1 MHMSGK
7 QPVGL
12 RATQFFIADTPIRP
26 IAEFEAFTYL
36 GRPVGFN
43 PLSEK
48 STVEDAV
55 ELGQKILGSALA
67 PWQRLDALKTFL
79 YPGLN
84 FAMRMGSHTKSEW
97 KRLDESLR
105 PLIRRTL
112 YLPNSAATDYI
123 YGSTH
128 KGACGIPIAAEL
140 SDAARVDTAFK
151 LLTSRD
157 PATRSLAGKAVETT
171 VSKRLRT
178 MEPVTPDLLGRYLSG
193 DNEND
198 FRSPSS
204 GLKTVWTEAR
214 KASSRLDVMWTFSA
228 DGPELQRNEATIPPR
243 RRTKVISTLR
253 HQLQE
258 ERDRRLTSLA
268 NQGKVLECVALD
280 KSSSHFMRSGQFT
293 RFADWRFIHR
303 ARLNLLP
310 LNGAR
315 PWTQGDKRCRRCGT
329 QPETLPHV
337 ANHCMRYSAAYTK
350 RHNSIVERVK
360 RASQNK
366 YNVISEN
373 QVVGNTGLRPDLVVS
388 RGEEAI
394 VYDVTIVFDNRPE
407 ALQAARRNK
416 EEKYL
421 PVKESLQRRY
431 HRVHIEAVVIGSLG
445 SWDPANDRGLK
456 RLCSRE
462 YLKLMKKLCVSEVI
476 SSTRDIY
483 STHITGV

>member
-1 MHMSGK
+1 
-7 QPVGL
+7 
-12 RATQFFIADTPIRP
+12 
-26 IAEFEAFTYL
+26 
-36 GRPVGFN
+36 
-43 PLSEK
+43 
-48 STVEDAV
+48 
-55 ELGQKILGSALA
+55 
-67 PWQRLDALKTFL
+67 
-79 YPGLN
+79 
-84 FAMRMGSHTKSEW
+84 
-97 KRLDESLR
+97 
-105 PLIRRTL
+105 
-112 YLPNSAATDYI
+112 
-123 YGSTH
+123 
-128 KGACGIPIAAEL
+128 
-140 SDAARVDTAFK
+140 
-151 LLTSRD
+151 
-157 PATRSLAGKAVETT
+157 
-171 VSKRLRT
+171 

-337 ANHCMRYSAAYTK
+337 ANHLK
-350 RHNSIVERVK
+350 
-360 RASQNK
+360 
-366 YNVISEN
+366 N

-462 YLKLMKKLCVSEVI
+462 YLKLMKKTL
-476 SSTRDIY
+476 RK
-483 STHITGV
+483 